1 MSTKLLI
8 LVGAPGSGK
17 STFARFLIRVEDN
30 WMRVCRDDFR
40 TMHFASSNMSHWAE
54 ENLTLMMDGA
64 IEPMLRKKVNVV
76 VDATHCK
83 AEYINHYIHKF
94 NHLADIE
101 FKLFDVP
108 SQEISERCELRFK
121 ETGKFIPNNVQAKY
135 LSEFNHLKATF
146 DFSKRIRKTEKQ
158 QLDYLKFDESLTK
171 AIICDLDGTL
181 ALLNGRSAYDASKC
195 DEDAL
200 NVPVAKVLSLFKQ
213 ADYKILLVSG
223 REDKFIQPTK
233 KFLEKQNVLYDLL
246 LMRESGDYRKDSII
260 KKEIFRNHIEGN
272 YAIEFVLDDRNQVVD
287 LWRNE
292 LKIPCFQVDYG
303 DF

>member
-40 TMHFASSNMSHWAE
+40 AMHFASSNMSHWAE

-83 AEYINHYIHKF
+83 AEYIKHYIHKF
-94 NHLADIE
+94 NHLVDIE
-101 FKLFDVP
+101 FKLFDV
-108 SQEISERCELRFK
+108 SVQEIADRCDLRFK
-121 ETGKFIPNNVQAKY
+121 ETGKFIPSQVQAKY
-135 LSEFNHLKATF
+135 ISDFNHLKETF
-146 DFSKRIRKTEKQ
+146 DFSKRIRKTERLQIEYQTIKEG
-158 QLDYLKFDESLTK
+158 LPK

-195 DEDAL
+195 DEDKL

-213 ADYKILLVSG
+213 ADYNILLVSG
-223 REDKFIQPTK
+223 REDKYMEPTK
-233 KFLEKQNVLYDLL
+233 VFLEKHKVTYDLL
-246 LMRESGDYRKDSII
+246 MMRESGDYRKDSII
-260 KKEIFRNHIEGN
+260 KKEIYRNHIEWN
-272 YAIEFVLDDRNQVVD
+272 YTIEFVLDDRNQVVD

>member
-8 LVGAPGSGK
+8 LIGVPGSGK
-17 STFARFLIRVEDN
+17 STYAKFLIRVEDN

-54 ENLTLMMDGA
+54 ENLTLMIDGA

-83 AEYINHYIHKF
+83 ADYINHYIHKF
-94 NHLADIE
+94 NHLADID
-101 FKLFDVP
+101 FKIFDI
-108 SQEISERCELRFK
+108 SAQEIAERCEIRYN
-121 ETGKFIPNNVQAKY
+121 ETGKYIPDKVQAKY
-135 LSEFNHLKATF
+135 LTDFNHLKETF
-146 DFSKRIRKTEKQ
+146 DFSKRLRKTDIRQIEYQ
-158 QLDYLKFDESLTK
+158 SIDENLPK
-171 AIICDLDGTL
+171 AVICDLDGTL
-181 ALLNGRSAYDASKC
+181 ALLNGRNAYDASKC
-195 DEDAL
+195 DEDGL
-200 NVPVAKVLSLFKQ
+200 NKPVAKVLSLFKQ

-223 REDKFIQPTK
+223 REDKYIEPTK
-233 KFLEKQNVLYDLL
+233 LFLNKHNVSYDLL
-246 LMRESGDYRKDSII
+246 LMRESGDFRKDSII
-260 KKEIFRNHIEGN
+260 KKEIFKNKIEGKFS
-272 YAIEFVLDDRNQVVD
+272 IEFVLDDRNQVVD